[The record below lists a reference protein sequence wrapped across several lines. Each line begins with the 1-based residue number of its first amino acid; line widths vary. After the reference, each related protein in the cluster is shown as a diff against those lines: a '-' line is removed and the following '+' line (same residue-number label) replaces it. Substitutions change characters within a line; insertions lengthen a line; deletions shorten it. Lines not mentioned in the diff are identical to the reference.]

1 MNIEDKELVLDYLHD
16 RLATEKMD
24 ELNDLLR
31 RSEEARAFL
40 RLQATMDVHLR
51 ERAICEMPSQNI
63 VPMRSQRF
71 RHVITALTTLA
82 ACGVLYLA
90 LHRPDS
96 PVDGVSP
103 ATVGSTTGAD
113 GPIGVIPQSVPAL
126 AVLKSATGV
135 IWQSDSAR
143 PATGSTL
150 TSGWLRLASGTLQIE
165 FFSGARLL
173 LDGPAELRLDSEN
186 SAYLLS
192 GKASAYVPEPA
203 QGFVLESP
211 RMNVKDLGTSF
222 GMEVAKDK
230 DPEVHVFDGSVELF
244 TAEHKEKPL
253 LLPAAKAL
261 QLRGETLHEV
271 PIRRGDF
278 PDGEN
283 FSKRALADSVQRQ
296 ANWNEAVHD
305 LAKDPTALVVFH
317 FDEENEWKRAVT
329 NLVKDAPVESHAT
342 IVGAGWTAGRWKGK
356 NGLEFRTLGD
366 RLRFSVAGAHQQ
378 LTAMAWIRVDSL
390 PNDYNSLLLPT
401 HYQQGSLHWNIE
413 RGGEMR
419 LTQLSDISDPV
430 NPLSWNGPVSG
441 KGFSGLDLGRWLC
454 IVTTFDA
461 NSGEVIH
468 YRDGVAVG
476 SGSFSKKYPIVLGE
490 MEFGNWGADG
500 KSSDNQWILTQLQNH
515 RVRNFVGRIDHLS
528 ILSRVMSAEEIA
540 DFYQIGSP

>member
-1 MNIEDKELVLDYLHD
+1 MNTEDKDLVLDYLHD
-16 RLATEKMD
+16 RLDPERIDA
-24 ELNDLLR
+24 LNELLR
-31 RSEEARAFL
+31 QSEKARAFL
-40 RLQATMDVHLR
+40 RMQAMLDVQLR
-51 ERAICEMPSQNI
+51 DRAFGEFAEARLPQ
-63 VPMRSQRF
+63 MRSQKY

-82 ACGVLYLA
+82 ACVMFYLIF
-90 LHRPDS
+90 HDRNET
-96 PVDGVSP
+96 P
-103 ATVGSTTGAD
+103 ATTVDSSDVSLGAD
-113 GPIGVIPQSVPAL
+113 GPIGVMPQSVPAL
-126 AVLKSATGV
+126 AVLKSASRVT
-135 IWQSDSAR
+135 WQQDSAR

-150 TSGWLRLASGTLQIE
+150 TQGWLRLAAGTLQIE

-173 LDGPAELRLDSEN
+173 VEGPAELRLDSDN

-222 GMEVAKDK
+222 GMEVSKDK

-253 LLPAAKAL
+253 LLPASKAL

-271 PIRRGDF
+271 PMRRSDF
-278 PDGEN
+278 PDGERL
-283 FSKRALADSVQRQ
+283 SKSALADSVQRQ
-296 ANWNEAVHD
+296 NHWNATMNQLVHD
-305 LAKDPTALVVFH
+305 PAALVVFH
-317 FDEENEWKRAVT
+317 FDEENEWKRSVT
-329 NLVKDAPVESHAT
+329 NLVPNAAIETNAT
-342 IVGAGWTAGRWKGK
+342 IVGAGWTNGRWKGK
-356 NGLEFRTLGD
+356 NALEFRTLGD
-366 RLRFSVAGAHQQ
+366 RLRFSVGGAHQQ

-401 HYQQGSLHWNIE
+401 HYQQGSIHWNIE

-419 LTQLSDISDPV
+419 LAQLSDINDPV
-430 NPLSWNGPVSG
+430 NPEKWNGPVSG
-441 KGFSGLDLGRWLC
+441 KGFSGLDFGRWLF

-461 NSGEVIH
+461 TTGEVIH

-476 SGSFSKKYPIVLGE
+476 SGFFPNKHPIVMGE

-500 KSSDNQWILTQLQNH
+500 KSSDNAWILRQYANQ

-528 ILSRVMSAEEIA
+528 IFSRVLGAEEISR
-540 DFYQIGSP
+540 FYQIGSP